1 LETRAWEKTSSSPES
16 RLVESLQLLNLH
28 RPNESAGYDDALGSP
43 LAAETPAA
51 TTTVYRAV
59 SNAEYQSILDTRQFT
74 QGPNSLEGK
83 WFSDSLEG
91 AQLHG
96 DALHGPGNYQI
107 IQADVPNDAPSL
119 FQQPN
124 LDGRGPARYLDLQD
138 LNGVQPKP
146 VGGN

>member
-1 LETRAWEKTSSSPES
+1 MRLLTRYENTRDLSVTAARKRQVNCDTVLRYASGEP
-16 RLVESLQLLNLH
+16 LVASQT
-28 RPNESAGYDDALGSP
+28 R
-43 LAAETPAA
+43 AA

-59 SNAEYQSILDTRQFT
+59 SNAEYQSILDTGQFT

-138 LNGVQPKP
+138 LSGVQPKP